1 MSEAV
6 SEKERL
12 RREMLARRRALSEAE
27 RAAMRRGLTARIL
40 ALPQYQAAGKI
51 LAYLALP
58 GEADLDDLIRA
69 ALAAGKKVYVP
80 VCLPGRRMEAGQL
93 MNMDDFVP
101 GPFGLRDLPPG
112 YLSTEPE
119 ELDLVL
125 VPAVACDLS
134 GARLGHGA
142 GYYDRYLPRVP
153 RDRRLAA
160 VWDFQVVSHVPENVF
175 DQRMGGFIT
184 EKRTQI
190 FAPAEGAEK
199 V

>member
-1 MSEAV
+1 M
-6 SEKERL
+6 
-12 RREMLARRRALSEAE
+12 
-27 RAAMRRGLTARIL
+27 
-40 ALPQYQAAGKI
+40 
-51 LAYLALP
+51 
-58 GEADLDDLIRA
+58 
-69 ALAAGKKVYVP
+69 P
-80 VCLPGRRMEAGQL
+80 VCLPDRRMEAGQL

-160 VWDFQVVSHVPENVF
+160 VWDFQVVSHVPEDVLTSGWAALLQENGRRF
-175 DQRMGGFIT
+175 C
-184 EKRTQI
+184 
-190 FAPAEGAEK
+190 AC
-199 V
+199 

>member
-1 MSEAV
+1 MRGDA
-6 SEKERL
+6 SEKARL
-12 RREMLARRRALSEAE
+12 RQEMLAKRRALSAEE
-27 RAAMRRGLTARIL
+27 RASMRRGLTERVL
-40 ALPQYQAAGKI
+40 SLPQYRTAKKI

-58 GEADLDDLIRA
+58 GEADLDDVIRA
-69 ALAAGKKVYVP
+69 ALADGKQVYVP
-80 VCLPGRRMEAGQL
+80 VCLPERQMEAGQL

-142 GYYDRYLPRVP
+142 GYYDRYLPKVAP
-153 RDRRLAA
+153 GRRIA
-160 VWDFQVVSHVPENVF
+160 VLWDFQIVPQVPEDSF
-175 DQRMGGFIT
+175 DQKMGGFVT
-184 EKRTQI
+184 EKRVYMI
-190 FAPAEGAEK
+190 EHAEG

>member
-1 MSEAV
+1 MRGDA
-6 SEKERL
+6 SEKARL
-12 RREMLARRRALSEAE
+12 RQEILAKRRALSAEE
-27 RAAMRRGLTARIL
+27 RASMRRGLTERVL
-40 ALPQYQAAGKI
+40 SLPQYRTAKKI

-58 GEADLDDLIRA
+58 GEADLDDVIRA
-69 ALAAGKKVYVP
+69 ALADGKQVYVP
-80 VCLPGRRMEAGQL
+80 VCLPERQMEAGQL

-190 FAPAEGAEK
+190 FAPAEGVEK

>member
-1 MSEAV
+1 MRGDA
-6 SEKERL
+6 SEKARL
-12 RREMLARRRALSEAE
+12 RQEMLAKRRALSAEE
-27 RAAMRRGLTARIL
+27 RASMRRGLTARIL

-58 GEADLDDLIRA
+58 GEADL

-190 FAPAEGAEK
+190 FAPAEGVEK

>member
-12 RREMLARRRALSEAE
+12 RREMLARRRGLSEAE
-27 RAAMRRGLTARIL
+27 RAAMRRGLTARVL
-40 ALPQYQAAGKI
+40 SLPQYRTAKKI

-69 ALAAGKKVYVP
+69 ALADGKQVYVP
-80 VCLPGRRMEAGQL
+80 VCLPERQMEAGRL
-93 MNMDDFVP
+93 TDMEDFVQ
-101 GPFGLRDLPPG
+101 GPYGLRDLPPG
-112 YLSTEPE
+112 YLRGGAE
-119 ELDLVL
+119 EMDLVL

-142 GYYDRYLPRVP
+142 GYYDRYLPKVAP
-153 RDRRLAA
+153 GRRIA
-160 VWDFQVVSHVPENVF
+160 VLWDFQIVPQVPEDSF
-175 DQRMGGFIT
+175 DQKMGGFVT
-184 EKRTQI
+184 EKRVYMI
-190 FAPAEGAEK
+190 EHAEG